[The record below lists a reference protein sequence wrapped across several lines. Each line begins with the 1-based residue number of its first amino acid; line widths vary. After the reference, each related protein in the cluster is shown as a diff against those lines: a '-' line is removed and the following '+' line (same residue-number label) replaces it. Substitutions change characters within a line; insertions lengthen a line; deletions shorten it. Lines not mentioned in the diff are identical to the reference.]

1 VNPLRTLGL
10 EQLRQRTSEK
20 WRAYPA
26 DVLPLWVAELDVPL
40 AGPVAAALHA
50 AVELG
55 DTGYTSGTAYAEAL
69 AGFAASRWGWEPK
82 VESTRLVPDVMNGI
96 VEVLRLVAPAGSAV
110 VVNPPVYPPFFSFL
124 ARAGYRVVEAP
135 LGADGRLD
143 LDAVERALPGA
154 AAYLLCSPQNP
165 TGTVHT
171 REELAA
177 VAALAR
183 RHGVRVVVDEIHAP
197 LAPPALHVP
206 YLSVEG
212 SEDAFA
218 LLSASKGWNLPGARA
233 ALAVAGPD
241 AAAEVARLHHDVTEG
256 ASHLGV
262 IAHTAALREGGPW
275 LDALLAGLEENRT
288 LLGDLLAEH
297 LPQLAYRR
305 PQATYLAWLDCRP
318 LGLGD
323 DPAQAFL
330 ERGRVA
336 LLGGLPFGSGGAGHA
351 RLNLGTS
358 PEVLTEAVQRM
369 AHAVAGPTPRV

>member
-1 VNPLRTLGL
+1 
-10 EQLRQRTSEK
+10 
-20 WRAYPA
+20 
-26 DVLPLWVAELDVPL
+26 
-40 AGPVAAALHA
+40 
-50 AVELG
+50 
-55 DTGYTSGTAYAEAL
+55 
-69 AGFAASRWGWEPK
+69 
-82 VESTRLVPDVMNGI
+82 
-96 VEVLRLVAPAGSAV
+96 
-110 VVNPPVYPPFFSFL
+110 
-124 ARAGYRVVEAP
+124 
-135 LGADGRLD
+135 
-143 LDAVERALPGA
+143 
-154 AAYLLCSPQNP
+154 
-165 TGTVHT
+165 
-171 REELAA
+171 
-177 VAALAR
+177 
-183 RHGVRVVVDEIHAP
+183 
-197 LAPPALHVP
+197 
-206 YLSVEG
+206 
-212 SEDAFA
+212 
-218 LLSASKGWNLPGARA
+218 
-233 ALAVAGPD
+233 
-241 AAAEVARLHHDVTEG
+241 VTEG